1 MTKEKI
7 IGMIVYFIFGL
18 YFINHTF
25 TFVEFPEFIL
35 KIDKWLILIGGIL
48 IIMGGINYVRTGK
61 KLKY

>member
-1 MTKEKI
+1 MMKAKI
-7 IGMIVYFIFGL
+7 IGRMVYFIFGL

-35 KIDKWLILIGGIL
+35 KIDKWLILIGGVL
-48 IIMGGINYVRTGK
+48 IITGGINYVRAGK